1 MKIKNT
7 LLYGRAISHTGSL
20 EHRKILLIIGRS
32 DFTKGSV
39 PLQTISTLL
48 SLHDHTLLWYGT
60 EIRPKTNYLK
70 KIVKF
75 LLPGLYL
82 QKIIRN
88 LLSAL
93 LLFPYPSRWHYIWT
107 NKYAIVQNNGLNTLY
122 HALNETKKLHQF
134 IQCLGQDKEI
144 IIVSHSS
151 GGRISS
157 SIASLP
163 TIKKLVCF
171 GYPFKHPTEPEDVTR
186 TLHLKEMQT
195 PFLIIQGKEDEY
207 GGTDVDKHYNLSS
220 SVTLFYVNTDH
231 DFNQVTDEEWM
242 RIATRIN
249 EFLVE

>member
-7 LLYGRAISHTGSL
+7 LLYGRSISHIGSL
-20 EHRKILLIIGRS
+20 EDRKILLMIGRS

-39 PLQTISTLL
+39 PLQTISLLL
-48 SLHDHTLLWYGT
+48 SLQDHTLLWYGT
-60 EIRPKTNYLK
+60 EIPSKSSYFK

-75 LLPGLYL
+75 LIPGLYL

-88 LLSAL
+88 LLSAVL
-93 LLFPYPSRWHYIWT
+93 LIPYPSRWNYIWANT
-107 NKYAIVQNNGLNTLY
+107 YPIVQNNGLNTLY
-122 HALNETKKLHQF
+122 HALNETKKLRQF

-157 SIASLP
+157 SIANLP

-186 TLHLKEMQT
+186 TLHLEEIQT

-207 GGTDVDKHYNLSS
+207 GGTDIDKHYNLSS
-220 SVTLFYVNTDH
+220 SVTLLYVNTDH
-231 DFNQVTDEEWM
+231 DFNHITDEEWM

-249 EFLVE
+249 KFLVE